1 MKKFFGII
9 LAAACMLS
17 FAGCKSGTPSTSSAT
32 TASPASSAAAVSS
45 AAEKITLTIAA
56 AASLTDVSKEIATQY
71 KKVDPNVTLT
81 FTYGS
86 SGALQTQIEQGAP
99 VDIFMS
105 AATTQMDALATKN
118 LIDTSTRINLLE
130 NKVVLITPKNSTLG
144 IKSFNDLASSK
155 VKKIAIGDPASV
167 PAGQYAQQVFTALKI
182 TDKVKSKLN
191 LGTDVRQ
198 VLTWV
203 ESGNVDCGIVYAT
216 DAKTSTNVAV
226 ICEAPAG
233 SCKKVVY
240 PVAVMKNSKQAAAA
254 ENFIKFMQTPEIA
267 TLFTNYG
274 FTMAK

>member
-1 MKKFFGII
+1 MKKV
-9 LAAACMLS
+9 LCVLVAACMLS
-17 FAGCKSGTPSTSSAT
+17 VAGCKTNPTPTSSA
-32 TASPASSAAAVSS
+32 ASSNASS
-45 AAEKITLTIAA
+45 TEKIALTISA
-56 AASLTDVSKEIATQY
+56 AASLTDVTKEITGKY
-71 KKVDPNVTLT
+71 KIVAPNVTLT

-105 AATTQMDALATKN
+105 AAAKQMDALESKK

-144 IKSFNDLASSK
+144 IKSFNDLADSK
-155 VKKIAIGDPASV
+155 VKRIAIGDPASV
-167 PAGQYAQQVFTALKI
+167 PAGQYAQQVFTSLKL
-182 TDKVKSKLN
+182 TDKVKPKLN

-203 ESGNVDCGIVYAT
+203 ESGNVDCGVVYAT
-216 DAKTSTNVAV
+216 DAKTSSNVTV
-226 ICEAPAG
+226 VCEAPSG

-240 PVAVMKNSKQAAAA
+240 PVAVLKSSKQAAAA
-254 ENFIKFMQTPEIA
+254 ESFIKYIQTSEIQ

-274 FTMAK
+274 FTVAK